1 MEKVFEVFILYM
13 DMVGIF
19 VHVKKLICWNICSC
33 NQWRLGMKADYN
45 WWFCHDDNVLNSFDY
60 AGQIMALT

>member
-13 DMVGIF
+13 DMVARFGI
-19 VHVKKLICWNICSC
+19 VTKLICWNICSC

-45 WWFCHDDNVLNSFDY
+45 WWFCHDDNLF
-60 AGQIMALT
+60 